1 MRRCRIS
8 QHNSGPKITLLDGI
22 IGFDS
27 SKIGVNPAMLD
38 LNDIALFIQVVR
50 CGSFAGAARRLAIPP
65 NTVSRRIQ
73 QLEQQLGARLLLRST
88 RKLTLTSAGQ
98 AFHQRCAAAVD
109 ELAEAGQASMIGS
122 DEPSGLMRVAVPADF
137 FDFFPAAWVAEFM
150 ERYPKM
156 RLDFVLS
163 DARAD
168 LIAEQ
173 IDVALRGGQPQELG
187 YVSREILAAS
197 SNSLVASPDYLAAHG
212 TPHTL
217 HDLLG
222 HHAISVAHPSGLA
235 NWRLVGP
242 DGATRVSGASLQ
254 EQLVQVA
261 CRFSANT
268 AQAQR
273 QATLAGLGVAL
284 LPAAVVA
291 RDLHAGR
298 LVRVLPLYRS
308 TGFGLHAL
316 YPTRQHLPPVVSA
329 FIDLVR
335 HKLNEALDT

>member
-1 MRRCRIS
+1 
-8 QHNSGPKITLLDGI
+8 
-22 IGFDS
+22 
-27 SKIGVNPAMLD
+27 MLD

-150 ERYPKM
+150 ERYPRM

-163 DARAD
+163 DAKAD

-217 HDLLG
+217 HDLPG
-222 HHAISVAHPSGLA
+222 HRAISVAHPSGMA

-242 DGATRVSGASLQ
+242 EGALMQ
-254 EQLVQVA
+254 EQQVQEQQVQVP

-335 HKLNEALDT
+335 DKLNQALAP